1 MNLSRIFT
9 LASNVF
15 WDVIRERVLYL
26 TGFFAILL
34 VAAQV
39 LLREVSAGTEA
50 KMLVDV
56 GIAAIGVLGL
66 IVTVFV
72 GTGLINKEIDKRTVL
87 VLLSKPVSRSEFIIG
102 KHIGLSAVLAVLIAL
117 MTGIYLGILSF
128 YKIPYPLE
136 SILVAALYLFL
147 ELSLLTAVGILFGVF
162 TSSLLATLLT
172 FAVYVMGHLS
182 RDLLQLGE
190 ISKNPTL
197 KNVTQGIYLVI
208 PDLARFDLKNE
219 AVYGLLPDIV
229 TLLVSAVYGLIY
241 IALLLALANLIFWRR
256 EF

>member
-1 MNLSRIFT
+1 VNPSRIFT

-50 KMLVDV
+50 KMVVDV

-66 IVTVFV
+66 VVTVFV

-117 MTGIYLGILSF
+117 MTGIYLGVLSF
-128 YKIPYPLE
+128 YKIPYPLG
-136 SILVAALYLFL
+136 SILVAVLYMFL

-190 ISKNPTL
+190 ISKNPAI

-219 AVYGLLPDIV
+219 AVYGLLPD
-229 TLLVSAVYGLIY
+229 TEKLLVSAVYGLLY
-241 IALLLALANLIFWRR
+241 MALLLALANLIFWRR

>member
-1 MNLSRIFT
+1 MSRIFT

-34 VAAQV
+34 VGAQV

-66 IVTVFV
+66 VVTVFV

-117 MTGIYLGILSF
+117 MTGIYLGVLSF
-128 YKIPYPLE
+128 YKIPHPLE
-136 SILVAALYLFL
+136 SILVAVLYLFL
-147 ELSLLTAVGILFGVF
+147 ELSLLTAVGIMFGVF

-219 AVYGLLPDIV
+219 AVYGLLPDTV

>member
-1 MNLSRIFT
+1 MNPSRIFT

-50 KMLVDV
+50 KMVVDV

-66 IVTVFV
+66 VVTVFV

-117 MTGIYLGILSF
+117 MTGIYLGVLSF
-128 YKIPYPLE
+128 YKIPYPLG
-136 SILVAALYLFL
+136 SILVAVLYMFL

-190 ISKNPTL
+190 ISKNPAI

-219 AVYGLLPDIV
+219 AVYGLLPD
-229 TLLVSAVYGLIY
+229 TEKLLVSAVYGLLY
-241 IALLLALANLIFWRR
+241 MALLLALANLIFWRR

>member
-1 MNLSRIFT
+1 MNMSRIFT

-34 VAAQV
+34 VGAQV

-66 IVTVFV
+66 VVTVFV

-117 MTGIYLGILSF
+117 MTGIYLGVLSF
-128 YKIPYPLE
+128 YKIPHPLE
-136 SILVAALYLFL
+136 SILVAVLYLFL
-147 ELSLLTAVGILFGVF
+147 ELSLLTAVGIMFGVF

-219 AVYGLLPDIV
+219 AVYGLLPDTV

>member
-1 MNLSRIFT
+1 MNLRRIFT
-9 LASNVF
+9 LATNVF

-50 KMLVDV
+50 KMVVDV

-66 IVTVFV
+66 VVTVFV

-128 YKIPYPLE
+128 YKIPYPLN

-147 ELSLLTAVGILFGVF
+147 ELSLLTAVGIMFGVF

-190 ISKNPTL
+190 ISKNPTI
-197 KNVTQGIYLVI
+197 KNVTQGIYLAI

-219 AVYGLLPDIV
+219 AVYGLLPDTV

>member
-1 MNLSRIFT
+1 MNPSRIFT

-39 LLREVSAGTEA
+39 LLREVSAGTET
-50 KMLVDV
+50 KMVVDV

-66 IVTVFV
+66 VVTVFV

-128 YKIPYPLE
+128 YKIPYPLD
-136 SILVAALYLFL
+136 SILVAVLYLFL

-190 ISKNPTL
+190 ISKNPTI

-219 AVYGLLPDIV
+219 AVYGLLPDTV
-229 TLLVSAVYGLIY
+229 TLLVSAVYGLVY

>member
-1 MNLSRIFT
+1 VNTSRIFT
-9 LASNVF
+9 LATNVF

-50 KMLVDV
+50 KMVVDV

-66 IVTVFV
+66 VVTVFV

-117 MTGIYLGILSF
+117 MTGIYLGILSL
-128 YKIPYPLE
+128 YKIQYPLG
-136 SILVAALYLFL
+136 SIVVAALYLFL

-190 ISKNPTL
+190 ISKNPAI

-219 AVYGLLPDIV
+219 AVYGLLPDTV

>member
-1 MNLSRIFT
+1 VNQSRIFT

-50 KMLVDV
+50 KMVVDV

-66 IVTVFV
+66 VVTVFV

-117 MTGIYLGILSF
+117 MTGIYLGILSL
-128 YKIPYPLE
+128 YKIQYPLG

-190 ISKNPTL
+190 ISKNPAI

-219 AVYGLLPDIV
+219 AVYGLLPDTV

>member
-1 MNLSRIFT
+1 MNTSRIFT
-9 LASNVF
+9 LATNVF

-39 LLREVSAGTEA
+39 FLREVSAGTEA
-50 KMLVDV
+50 KMVVDV

-66 IVTVFV
+66 VVTVFV

-117 MTGIYLGILSF
+117 MTGIYLGILSL
-128 YKIPYPLE
+128 YKIQYPLG

-190 ISKNPTL
+190 ISKNTAI

-219 AVYGLLPDIV
+219 AVYGLLPDTV

>member
-34 VAAQV
+34 VAAQA

-50 KMLVDV
+50 KMLADV

-117 MTGIYLGILSF
+117 MTGIYLGTLSF
-128 YKIPYPLE
+128 YKIPYPLG

-190 ISKNPTL
+190 LSKNPTI
-197 KNVTQGIYLVI
+197 KNLTQTIYLVI

-219 AVYGLLPDIV
+219 AVYGLLPDTV
-229 TLLVSAVYGLIY
+229 TLLVSAVYGLVY